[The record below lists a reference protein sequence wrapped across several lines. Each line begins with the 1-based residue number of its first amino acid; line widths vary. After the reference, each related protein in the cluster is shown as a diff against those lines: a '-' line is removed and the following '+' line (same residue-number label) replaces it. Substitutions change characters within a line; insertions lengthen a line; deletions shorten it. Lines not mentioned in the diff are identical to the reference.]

1 MGIIFMVMLG
11 PLFNGTYQ
19 TTIYTFVE
27 GNVYLIRYTDTYNS
41 KFSRL
46 VKFKILAYKSG
57 VLTIRYKLLSE
68 SEYQRAPNNSKFVN
82 SRMTVM
88 YGKDFLSHSI
98 NMVSGKPGSGY
109 CNTNEN
115 SICNAGSDFD
125 YNNYRYET
133 FSAGIEGSVIGGVI
147 NITSDIKY
155 SDDYASIYYDN
166 ETKTIKKY
174 STTIN
179 GSYEIMNGYSKSY
192 ALVSLANTYVIR
204 DHFYEYNGPLV
215 DKISKLV
222 VVDYKPDEYVV
233 FRWDLMYPL
242 YDNSTV
248 ANSSSLHPHF
258 HPIIYDPVVRSNTH
272 SGELIV
278 TIIVWIF
285 AALSIVVLI
294 LDCVIKNR
302 RAHTQII
309 TSNDIVSNTIHSD
322 NL

>member
-1 MGIIFMVMLG
+1 LD
-11 PLFNGTYQ
+11 
-19 TTIYTFVE
+19 E
-27 GNVYLIRYTDTYNS
+27 GSVYLIRYTDSYYPR
-41 KFSRL
+41 FYRL
-46 VKFKILAYKSG
+46 VKFKILAYQSG

-68 SEYQRAPNNSKFVN
+68 SEHQRAPNNSQFVN
-82 SRMTVM
+82 SRMAVM

-179 GSYEIMNGYSKSY
+179 GSYEIMNGYSKAY

-204 DHFYEYNGPLV
+204 DHYNEYNGPLV

-242 YDNSTV
+242 SDNSTTG
-248 ANSSSLHPHF
+248 SSSHHPHYY
-258 HPIIYDPVVRSNTH
+258 PINHDPVVRNNTHH

-285 AALSIVVLI
+285 AILSIVVLI
-294 LDCVIKNR
+294 LDCAIKNR
-302 RAHTQII
+302 RAYTQVI
-309 TSNDIVSNTIHSD
+309 TSNDVVSNTIHSD